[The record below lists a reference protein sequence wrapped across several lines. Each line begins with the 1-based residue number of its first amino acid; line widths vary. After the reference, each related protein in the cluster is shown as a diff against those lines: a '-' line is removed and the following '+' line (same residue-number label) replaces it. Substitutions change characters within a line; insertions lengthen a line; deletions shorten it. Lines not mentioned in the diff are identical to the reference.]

1 MLGGKNL
8 QKHVVGVIPTTLVM
22 IAVKDETG
30 FRLRLWMRF
39 LLIASD
45 SRQLSFPLQCAAMPN
60 SQQLVVEQVDGGASE
75 DHPHQPNHP
84 PPPEQPNFTP
94 IFVTPQ

>member
-1 MLGGKNL
+1 MLILLWTINTGRDALVMCLLSLAHGCVGPTLLGGKNL
-8 QKHVVGVIPTTLVM
+8 QKHVVVVIPTTLVM

-45 SRQLSFPLQCAAMPN
+45 SRQLSFP
-60 SQQLVVEQVDGGASE
+60 ASMRGNAKL
-75 DHPHQPNHP
+75 P
-84 PPPEQPNFTP
+84 T
-94 IFVTPQ
+94 VGC